1 MDNSG
6 IPVITKAEKND
17 LEEILKL
24 QYLAYQSEAA
34 LFGNKDIPPLKQTLE
49 EVEKSDEAE
58 DVKIQL
64 RRIYNAKIKALQDVY
79 DEFY

>member
-1 MDNSG
+1 MSFSD
-6 IPVITKAEKND
+6 VMEKRLLYYIN
-17 LEEILKL
+17 L
-24 QYLAYQSEAA
+24 
-34 LFGNKDIPPLKQTLE
+34 NKQTLE

-58 DVKIQL
+58 DIKIQL

>member
-1 MDNSG
+1 MSFSD
-6 IPVITKAEKND
+6 VMEKRLLYYIN
-17 LEEILKL
+17 L
-24 QYLAYQSEAA
+24 
-34 LFGNKDIPPLKQTLE
+34 NKQTLE

>member
-1 MDNSG
+1 MSFSD
-6 IPVITKAEKND
+6 VMEKRLLYYIN
-17 LEEILKL
+17 L
-24 QYLAYQSEAA
+24 
-34 LFGNKDIPPLKQTLE
+34 NKQNLE

-58 DVKIQL
+58 DIKIQL

>member
-1 MDNSG
+1 MSFSD
-6 IPVITKAEKND
+6 VMEKRLLYYIN
-17 LEEILKL
+17 L
-24 QYLAYQSEAA
+24 
-34 LFGNKDIPPLKQTLE
+34 NKQNLE